1 MSPKKKRKKPK
12 QQTSPRVPKPVTPP
26 PVPPSGG
33 RLWLFRLA
41 ALLLAPVLFLLL
53 LEGGLRLFGYGFSP
67 AFLIEEQGT
76 LRTNPAF
83 GRICFPPELVR
94 VPVAA
99 RLADPKPDGEYRIFI
114 LGASAALGFPTPEY
128 SFGRLLEVMLEER
141 YPDTRFEVINVGMAA
156 INSHIVLPIAK
167 DVLDHEADL
176 LVVYMGNNEVVG
188 PFGPGTVFADFSP
201 NIALIRTS
209 LAVKRAR
216 TGQLLGNLINL
227 SRTKSA
233 GWDGMNMF
241 VENHVA
247 ADDRRLQRVYDHFRR
262 NLADILQS
270 ARQKGVP
277 VVVSTLA
284 TNLKDSPPFGSMHRH
299 DLSAADLEHWQRIY
313 DAGVEL
319 EDSMLLDEAAARYRE
334 ALRIDDNYAD
344 LHFRL
349 ARCLLALG
357 ETAAARDSYLQAQEL
372 DTLRFRADA
381 GINAAVMEVA
391 GGREEL
397 GIHLVD
403 AAGLFASSAW
413 STGGIPGEELFDD
426 HVHMSFS
433 GNYLL
438 ASEVFDRVAPILPS
452 SITGGGMAPE
462 APSLEL
468 CARRLVFTEYEQG
481 LQLKLIADLTDK
493 PPFTGQIDHEKRQ
506 ALHKERMLLFD
517 RTMSIARVRE
527 VGDLYEAEINRAA
540 DDHWLRLV
548 YAKLLVKLGD
558 MEEAT
563 TQLSAIIADN
573 PFHREALWQ
582 YAKILAKQGRY
593 EEEGRYINRVLEIDP
608 FFMQGRTRQAVN
620 MMQRGKKEESVR
632 LYRELIEDYPGN
644 ARLHGGIARVLM
656 SQGKVAEATEA
667 YREALRIDPV
677 FSEARADLV
686 QLNVSRGNL
695 PAAIAECE
703 EWIKLAPMETTPLL
717 TLAAVLERKGDAGAA
732 AAQYKKAIALNPRSF
747 QARVRYGTL
756 LQKRGALFEATAFHR
771 RMLES
776 DPDIPAG
783 HYLLGIS
790 LARQGKS
797 AEAVD
802 ELRKELELAPES
814 PKALTALA
822 RLLSSDYNP
831 LVRDGV
837 AAVAIAERLTEVA
850 RDDPDALDAIA
861 MAYAEFGDFDRALE
875 YQAKAVHLLRT
886 SGRREQARLR
896 DYMARMQLY
905 RAGTPYRPKRSFN
918 R

>member
-1 MSPKKKRKKPK
+1 MSPKKKKMKLAK
-12 QQTSPRVPKPVTPP
+12 EATPP
-26 PVPPSGG
+26 PPPPTPPSKG
-33 RLWLFRLA
+33 RIWLFRLA
-41 ALLLAPVLFLLL
+41 ALLLAPALFLLL

-67 AFLIEEQGT
+67 AFLIEEQGA

-83 GRICFPPELVR
+83 GRICFPPELIR
-94 VPVAA
+94 VPVAD
-99 RLADPKPDGEYRIFI
+99 RLADPKPAGEYRIFI

-128 SFGRLLEVMLEER
+128 SFGRLLEVMLEEH
-141 YPDTRFEVINVGMAA
+141 YPDTRFKVVNVGMAA
-156 INSHIVLPIAK
+156 INSHVVLPIAK
-167 DVLDHEADL
+167 DVVDSEADL

-188 PFGPGTVFADFSP
+188 PFGPGTVFSDFSP
-201 NIALIRTS
+201 NIVLIRAS
-209 LAVKRAR
+209 LAAKRAR

-227 SRTKSA
+227 GRPKSS

-270 ARQKGVP
+270 ARKNRVP

-284 TNLKDSPPFGSMHRH
+284 TNLKDCPPFGSMHRN
-299 DLSAADLEHWQRIY
+299 DLSAADLERWQGVY

-319 EDSMLLDEAAARYRE
+319 EDSMLFDEAAARYRE
-334 ALRIDDNYAD
+334 ALRIDDHYAE

-357 ETAAARDSYLQAQEL
+357 ERAAARDSYLQAQEL

-391 GGREEL
+391 GNREEQE
-397 GIHLVD
+397 IHLVD
-403 AAGLFASSAW
+403 AAAVFAGSAW
-413 STGGIPGEELFDD
+413 STSGIPGEGLFDD

-438 ASEVFDRVAPILPS
+438 ASEVFDRVAAILPS
-452 SITGGGMAPE
+452 SITGGGRAPE

-468 CARRLVFTEYEQG
+468 CARRLVFTEYERG
-481 LQLKLIADLTDK
+481 LQHKLIAELTDK

-506 ALHKERMLLFD
+506 ALHQERIRRFD

-527 VGDLYEAEINRAA
+527 VGDLYEAEIARAA
-540 DDHWLRLV
+540 DDHWLRIV

-558 MEEAT
+558 MEEAA

-582 YAKILAKQGRY
+582 FARILAKQGRY
-593 EEEGRYINRVLEIDP
+593 EEEARYLDRALEIDP
-608 FFMQGRTRQAVN
+608 FFMQGRTRQAIN

-632 LYRELIEDYPGN
+632 LYRELMKDYPGN
-644 ARLHGGIARVLM
+644 ARLHGGLARVLL
-656 SQGKVAEATEA
+656 SQGKVAEATAA

-677 FSEARADLV
+677 FSEARVDLV

-695 PAAIAECE
+695 QAAIDECE
-703 EWIKLAPMETTPLL
+703 EWIKLAPKETAPLL
-717 TLAAVLERKGDAGAA
+717 TLAGVLERRGDAEAA
-732 AAQYKKAIALNPRSF
+732 AAEYKKAIALDPQSF
-747 QARVRYGTL
+747 QARMRYGAL
-756 LQKRGALFEATAFHR
+756 LQKRGALSAATAFHR
-771 RMLES
+771 AMLES
-776 DPDIPAG
+776 DPDITAG
-783 HYLLGIS
+783 HYLLGIT

-797 AEAVD
+797 AEAVE

-814 PKALTALA
+814 PNALSALA
-822 RLLSSDYNP
+822 RLLSSDSNP

-837 AAVAIAERLTEVA
+837 AAVAIAERLAAIA
-850 RDDPDALDAIA
+850 RDDPATLDAIA
-861 MAYAEFGDFDRALE
+861 MAYAEFGDFDRALG
-875 YQAKAVHLLRT
+875 YQTRAVQLLRT
-886 SGRREQARLR
+886 SGQREQARLR
-896 DYMARMQLY
+896 DYMARLQLY
-905 RAGTPYRPKRSFN
+905 RAGTPYRQQRSFS